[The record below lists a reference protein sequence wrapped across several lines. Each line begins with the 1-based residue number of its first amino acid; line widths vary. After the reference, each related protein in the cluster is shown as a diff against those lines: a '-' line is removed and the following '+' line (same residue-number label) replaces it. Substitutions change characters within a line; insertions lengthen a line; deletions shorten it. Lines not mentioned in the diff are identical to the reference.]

1 MPPPEKTPLTKDQV
15 ETIRRWLAAGA
26 PVLPEGGPDAGVQ
39 AVKGPLGADYVMRSI
54 LNDVRQL
61 PAEQRRFVRYFS
73 LVHVLNAGTTKEELN
88 QYRDALAKAVNHLSW
103 KRDLVR
109 PYAVEPTK
117 TIFRVDIRE
126 LGWDRQPFRKVVD
139 GKAGDASPLTLWDLV
154 LLEYPY
160 GLIYERTDS
169 YSSLLR
175 EFLIPA
181 EQARPVAYVRAD
193 WFVSVATQP
202 PLYHD
207 LMLLP
212 QNLADLEKFLDVDSE
227 ENVKTFKAVRGG
239 LIDSGVSKNN
249 RAVERH
255 ATRFGAYWKSA
266 DFKTSAQQENLLADP
281 INLHPT
287 GGEMV
292 FHLPN
297 GLQGYYIANAKGQRL
312 NEAPTEIV
320 TDRLANDKI
329 VRNGLSC
336 IRCHDSGMKDVKD
349 VVRSI
354 VLKLPNTAGFSRSD
368 ALQLYPEQDR
378 LDKFVDADRA
388 RFQGA
393 MKKVLGKDP
402 TGDPVTPVSQH
413 FLYERL
419 TLANASA
426 ELGLAEPKGLRE
438 KFLLPQFINE
448 GLAPFAAE
456 QLVAR
461 DAWED
466 YYDRVA
472 KQLGL
477 GVPIVGLDG
486 LTRGNYQA
494 NGTPFTLEV
503 KTNKAGNTFN
513 TKDEMV
519 VFVKPSKD
527 VHIEVIA
534 TGTRGSKTV
543 LVPATTKVKA
553 GEQFRFPPEGK
564 KVVVPA
570 VTGQQQITVFASEA
584 AFPTGELLRGSGV
597 TDRVVHAFPVRANG
611 KQGEVQFAPDPVK
624 TVKKTITVTVQ

>member
-1 MPPPEKTPLTKDQV
+1 
-15 ETIRRWLAAGA
+15 
-26 PVLPEGGPDAGVQ
+26 
-39 AVKGPLGADYVMRSI
+39 
-54 LNDVRQL
+54 
-61 PAEQRRFVRYFS
+61 
-73 LVHVLNAGTTKEELN
+73 
-88 QYRDALAKAVNHLSW
+88 
-103 KRDLVR
+103 
-109 PYAVEPTK
+109 
-117 TIFRVDIRE
+117 
-126 LGWDRQPFRKVVD
+126 
-139 GKAGDASPLTLWDLV
+139 
-154 LLEYPY
+154 
-160 GLIYERTDS
+160 
-169 YSSLLR
+169 
-175 EFLIPA
+175 
-181 EQARPVAYVRAD
+181 VAYVRAD
-193 WFVSVATQP
+193 WFVSVALQP

-207 LMLLP
+207 LLLLP
-212 QNLADLEKFLDVDSE
+212 QNLGDLEKFLQVDAE
-227 ENVKTFKAVRGG
+227 EEVKTFKAVRGG
-239 LIDSGVSKNN
+239 LIDSGVSNNN

-266 DFKTSAQQENLLADP
+266 DFKTSAAQQNLLADP
-281 INLHPT
+281 INLHPN
-287 GGEMV
+287 GGEMI
-292 FHLPN
+292 FNLPN
-297 GLQGYYIANAKGQRL
+297 GLQGYYVANAKGQRL
-312 NEAPTEIV
+312 DLAPTEIV

-336 IRCHDSGMKDVKD
+336 IRCHDGGMKDVKD
-349 VVRSI
+349 VVRPI
-354 VLKLPNTAGFSRSD
+354 VLKLSNTAAFDRRE
-368 ALQLYPEQDR
+368 ALQLYPEQAR
-378 LDKFVDADRA
+378 LDKLLDADRD

-393 MKKVLGKDP
+393 MKKVLGKEP
-402 TGDPVTPVSQH
+402 AGDPVTPVSQH

-426 ELGLAEPKGLRE
+426 ELGLAQPKGLRE

-472 KQLGL
+472 RQLAL
-477 GVPIVGLDG
+477 GVPIVALDG
-486 LTRGNYQA
+486 LTRDNYQA

-513 TKDEMV
+513 TKDELV

-553 GEQFRFPPEGK
+553 GEQFRFPAEGK

-570 VTGQQQITVFASEA
+570 VTGQEQITVFASEA
-584 AFPTGELLRGSGV
+584 PFPTAELLRGSGV
-597 TDRVVHAFPVRANG
+597 TDRVVHTFPVRANG

-624 TVKKTITVTVQ
+624 TVKKTIIITVQ